1 MHDIINILIDNY
13 NIPLLTVFLL
23 WLLMSIN
30 PCPLATN
37 ITALA
42 YLSKHV
48 GDTKKTLLHSTLY
61 ILGRAFSYISIAVI
75 IFYGFDSFDIQW
87 ILQGYG
93 DKILWPL
100 LIIIALFMFGLI
112 KIPLSVSVG
121 NKRKNSK
128 LMQGYLGSFLLGVVF
143 ALAFCPYSGVLYFA
157 MFLPIVIANKS
168 PFLFPWIFALGT
180 SILMVAIVLVLAFAT
195 KKIGAL
201 HRGITKAEKYIR
213 YIVSSIFL
221 LVWFYYTYLLIKWAL
236 VVL

>member
-1 MHDIINILIDNY
+1 MIDAY

-23 WLLMSIN
+23 GILMSIN

-42 YLSKHV
+42 YLSKHI
-48 GDTKKTLLHSTLY
+48 GNTKKTLLHSALY

-112 KIPLSVSVG
+112 KIPWKVSLG
-121 NKRKNSK
+121 TKRKESK
-128 LMQGYLGSFLLGVVF
+128 FMQWYLWSFLLGVIF
-143 ALAFCPYSGVLYFA
+143 ALAFCPYSWVLYFA
-157 MFLPIVIANKS
+157 MFLPMVITNNS
-168 PFLFPWIFALGT
+168 PFVFPWIFAIGT
-180 SILMVAIVLVLAFAT
+180 SLLMVAVVLVLAFAT
-195 KKIGAL
+195 KKIGVL
-201 HRGITKAEKYIR
+201 HRNITNIEKYIR
-213 YIVSSIFL
+213 YGTAGVFL
-221 LVWFYYTYLLIKWAL
+221 LVGIYYIYLFIKWAIA
-236 VVL
+236 VL

>member
-1 MHDIINILIDNY
+1 MIDSY

-23 WLLMSIN
+23 GILMSIN

-48 GDTKKTLLHSTLY
+48 GDTKKTLLHSALY
-61 ILGRAFSYISIAVI
+61 IIGRAFSYISIAVI

-100 LIIIALFMFGLI
+100 LIIIALFMFWLI
-112 KIPLSVSVG
+112 RIPFSFSVG

-128 LMQGYLGSFLLGVVF
+128 LMQWYLGSFLLGVVF
-143 ALAFCPYSGVLYFA
+143 ALAFCPYGGILYFA
-157 MFLPIVIANKS
+157 MFLPMVIASKS
-168 PFLFPWIFALGT
+168 PFLFPWVFALGT
-180 SILMVAIVLVLAFAT
+180 SILMVVVVFVLAFAT
-195 KKIGAL
+195 KKIGVL
-201 HRGITKAEKYIR
+201 HRNITKIEKYIR

-221 LVWFYYTYLLIKWAL
+221 LVWLYYTYLFIKWAIVIL
-236 VVL
+236 